1 MKLSRFFKTIF
12 MTDFVGGLFIA
23 IKEIFKSKK
32 TINYPFEKGKISPRF
47 RGEHALRRY
56 PNGEERCIACKL
68 CEAVCPHSIFF
79 YTFSIIAIISAIMV
93 TVSKN
98 TVHSVFFLIL
108 DFISISCLFIM
119 IGAEFLG
126 MIMLIVYVG
135 AVAVLFLFVVMM
147 LNVAQQ
153 KNQWFASKESSGHI
167 PVGLIISTII
177 FFELIIVIGGWKYK
191 PDLFDIN
198 NTTNNFNMS
207 NTHSL
212 GQVLYTDYIH
222 VFQLSGMILLV
233 AMIGAIVLT
242 FRKRE
247 GVKTQSYLKQISRE
261 RSEGIGIFLNRKNII
276 VILMSIELIL
286 LAVNINLVAFSIF
299 LGDLTGQVFTLFILT
314 VAAAEAAIGLA
325 IIVVYYRNS
334 GTIRVEEIDQ
344 LKG

>member
-1 MKLSRFFKTIF
+1 M
-12 MTDFVGGLFIA
+12 IA
-23 IKEIFKSKK
+23 
-32 TINYPFEKGKISPRF
+32 
-47 RGEHALRRY
+47 HA
-56 PNGEERCIACKL
+56 
-68 CEAVCPHSIFF
+68 IFF
-79 YTFSIIAIISAIMV
+79 YVFSVIAVVSAIMV

-153 KNQWFASKESSGHI
+153 KNQWFVSKDSSRHI
-167 PVGLIISTII
+167 PVGLLISVII

-191 PDLFDIN
+191 PDLFN
-198 NTTNNFNMS
+198 SAKSFLENGVS

-222 VFQLSGMILLV
+222 VFQISGMILLI

-242 FRKRE
+242 FRQRE
-247 GVKTQSYLKQISRE
+247 GVKKQSYLKQISRE
-261 RSEGIGIFLNRKNII
+261 RTEGVEVL
-276 VILMSIELIL
+276 E
-286 LAVNINLVAFSIF
+286 VASNK
-299 LGDLTGQVFTLFILT
+299 GVK
-314 VAAAEAAIGLA
+314 
-325 IIVVYYRNS
+325 
-334 GTIRVEEIDQ
+334 IDD
-344 LKG
+344 

>member
-1 MKLSRFFKTIF
+1 M
-12 MTDFVGGLFIA
+12 IA
-23 IKEIFKSKK
+23 
-32 TINYPFEKGKISPRF
+32 
-47 RGEHALRRY
+47 HA
-56 PNGEERCIACKL
+56 
-68 CEAVCPHSIFF
+68 IFF
-79 YTFSIIAIISAIMV
+79 YVFSIIAVVSAIMV

-153 KNQWFASKESSGHI
+153 KNQWFISEENSGHI
-167 PVGLIISTII
+167 PVGLLISTII

-191 PDLFDIN
+191 PDLFE
-198 NTTNNFNMS
+198 TTNLITNEIS

-222 VFQLSGMILLV
+222 IFQISGVILLI

-242 FRKRE
+242 FRQRE
-247 GVKTQSYLKQISRE
+247 GVKKQSYLKQISRE
-261 RSEGIGIFLNRKNII
+261 RSEGVEVL
-276 VILMSIELIL
+276 E
-286 LAVNINLVAFSIF
+286 VASNK
-299 LGDLTGQVFTLFILT
+299 GVK
-314 VAAAEAAIGLA
+314 
-325 IIVVYYRNS
+325 
-334 GTIRVEEIDQ
+334 IDD
-344 LKG
+344 